1 MKKYFGGYLMKKDQK
16 ILRSIL
22 VLFFLTGFITI
33 LNYAYISFLKSPV
46 VFSADASS
54 GSAQT
59 YTVKFEQTPVSFE
72 AVGNLAPRTVTTLAS
87 KIMGTITSVNKREG
101 DEVTSSEVVV
111 TIDETD
117 IQADLAALD
126 ASLAE
131 IESNKVELEKNLT
144 LAAAGRTSAEANQK
158 LASVT
163 YERFKKLNESKSIS
177 GQDFDKAEAE
187 YKMASSKLNEAIAQ
201 FEVVNS
207 KKAQISAKQ
216 KQIMANIEK
225 VNTMKKY
232 ARMSSPTDGRVTFR
246 QAEVGAL
253 ATPGMPL
260 MTIEDYKNMQF
271 QAVVPEQIIN
281 RIKIGD
287 QVKVIVDII
296 EDQVFI
302 GSVVEIA
309 PTGDIMTHTFMV
321 KIALKYDP
329 RLKSGMY
336 ARGLIFKETVKTI
349 FIPSDFIVKRG
360 QLYLVFSPDGGFK
373 FIRPGAVYEN
383 MTEVLSGLDS
393 GEVIVKK

>member
-1 MKKYFGGYLMKKDQK
+1 MKKDQK
-16 ILRSIL
+16 FLKPILVFSIL
-22 VLFFLTGFITI
+22 TVFITI
-33 LNYAYISFLKSPV
+33 SSLIYTSFLKSP
-46 VFSADASS
+46 SASGAEASANA
-54 GSAQT
+54 AQT
-59 YTVKFEQTPVSFE
+59 YTVKYEQTPVHFE
-72 AVGNLAPRTVTTLAS
+72 AVGNLVPRTVTALAS
-87 KIMGTITSVNKREG
+87 KIMGTITAVNKREG
-101 DEVTSSEVVV
+101 EEVASSEVVV

-126 ASLAE
+126 AALAE

-144 LAAAGRTSAEANQK
+144 LAAAGRTSAAANQK

-163 YERFKKLNESKSIS
+163 YDRFKKLNESKSIAV
-177 GQDFDKAEAE
+177 QDFDKAEAE

-201 FEVVNS
+201 FEVINS
-207 KKAQISAKQ
+207 KKAQIAAKQ

-232 ARMSSPTDGRVTFR
+232 ARMTSPTDGRVTSR
-246 QAEVGAL
+246 LAEVGAL

-271 QAVVPEQIIN
+271 QAIVPEQIIN
-281 RIKIGD
+281 RVKIGD
-287 QVKVIVDII
+287 QVKVIVDVI

-302 GSVVEIA
+302 GDVVEIA
-309 PTGDIMTHTFMV
+309 PTGDIMTHTFTV
-321 KIALKYDP
+321 KIALKYDA

-349 FIPSDFIVKRG
+349 FVPSDFIVKRG

>member
-1 MKKYFGGYLMKKDQK
+1 MKRDQK
-16 ILRSIL
+16 FLKSLFSISL
-22 VLFFLTGFITI
+22 ALFAGAM
-33 LNYAYISFLKSPV
+33 LNFSYTAFLKSP
-46 VFSADASS
+46 AAK
-54 GSAQT
+54 GAEAAANAANT
-59 YTVKFEQTPVSFE
+59 YTVKYEQTPVHFE
-72 AVGNLAPRTVTTLAS
+72 AVGNLVPRTVTTLAS
-87 KIMGTITSVNKREG
+87 KIMGTITGVNKREG

-144 LAAAGRTSAEANQK
+144 LASAGRSSAEANRN

-177 GQDFDKAEAE
+177 VQDFDKAEAE

-201 FEVVNS
+201 FEVINS
-207 KKAQISAKQ
+207 KKAQIAAKQ

-232 ARMSSPTDGRVTFR
+232 ARMTAPTDGRVTSR
-246 QAEVGAL
+246 LAEVGAL
-253 ATPGMPL
+253 ASPGMPL

-271 QAVVPEQIIN
+271 QAIVPEQIIN
-281 RIKIGD
+281 RVKIGD
-287 QVKVIVDII
+287 QVKVIVDVI
-296 EDQVFI
+296 EDQVFL
-302 GSVVEIA
+302 GDVAEIA
-309 PTGDIMTHTFMV
+309 PTGDIMTHTFTV
-321 KIALKYDP
+321 KIALKYDS

-349 FIPSDFIVKRG
+349 YIPSDFIVKRG

-383 MTEVLSGLDS
+383 MTEVLSGLDP

>member
-1 MKKYFGGYLMKKDQK
+1 MKKDQK